1 MEVPA
6 GRVARGAEEAVAAAG
21 ELGYPV
27 AIKLSSAALQ
37 HKSEAGALAL
47 DVHPGGSPRGRRAP
61 PLPPRRR
68 GATLL
73 VEAMGGGGPELLF
86 AARRDG
92 VVPVLVVGL
101 GGVWAEAIDDVALV
115 PLPASPAAVERALR
129 RLRGAALFTGGR
141 GRPACD
147 LAAAARFGSRL
158 GELLLEHDLD
168 LLEVNPAVL
177 TDAGTSCVA
186 LDALARRTP

>member
-1 MEVPA
+1 MA
-6 GRVARGAEEAVAAAG
+6 
-21 ELGYPV
+21 L
-27 AIKLSSAALQ
+27 KLSSPALQ
-37 HKSEAGALAL
+37 HKSEAGALVLDLDREEEVREAAARLLAL
-47 DVHPGGSPRGRRAP
+47 PAAE
-61 PLPPRRR
+61 

-86 AARRDG
+86 AAHRDG

-101 GGVWAEAIDDVALV
+101 GGIWAEAIDDVALV

-129 RLRGAALFTGGR
+129 RLRGAALFDGSR

-147 LAAAARFGSRL
+147 LAAAAHFGSRL
-158 GELLLEHDLD
+158 GELLLEHGLD

-177 TDAGTSCVA
+177 TDAGERCVA
-186 LDALARRTP
+186 LDALARRSP